1 MQCDRLKKLAGDWS
15 DQIVEDALAPARMVE
30 FAIRH
35 IKSCP
40 VCQADPT
47 VSIEQAKV
55 RKMLVPFISARDPQK
70 AARFE
75 DILAIYAYAGY
86 EEESEPEEKAPE
98 EEEIEEETEEE
109 EI

>member
-1 MQCDRLKKLAGDWS
+1 MRCDRLTKLARDWS

-55 RKMLVPFISARDPQK
+55 RKMLAPFISARDPQK

-75 DILAIYAYAGY
+75 DILAIYTYAGY
-86 EEESEPEEKAPE
+86 EEEPETEEKIP
-98 EEEIEEETEEE
+98 EEEIEEVEEE

>member
-1 MQCDRLKKLAGDWS
+1 MQCHRLKKLARDWS
-15 DQIVEDALAPARMVE
+15 DQIVEDALAPTRMVE
-30 FAIRH
+30 FVIRH
-35 IKSCP
+35 VKSCP

-55 RKMLVPFISARDPQK
+55 RKMLAPFISARDAQK

-86 EEESEPEEKAPE
+86 EEEPEPEEKAPE
-98 EEEIEEETEEE
+98 EKEIEEEAEEE

>member
-1 MQCDRLKKLAGDWS
+1 MQCDRLKKLARDWS
-15 DQIVEDALAPARMVE
+15 DQIIEDALAPARMVE

-55 RKMLVPFISARDPQK
+55 RKMLVPFISAWDPQK

-86 EEESEPEEKAPE
+86 EEELEPEEKAPA
-98 EEEIEEETEEE
+98 EEEIEGATEEE

>member
-1 MQCDRLKKLAGDWS
+1 MRCDRLTKLARDWS

-55 RKMLVPFISARDPQK
+55 RKMLAPFIIARDPQK

-75 DILAIYAYAGY
+75 DILAIYTYAGY
-86 EEESEPEEKAPE
+86 EEEPETEEKIP
-98 EEEIEEETEEE
+98 EEEIEEVEEE